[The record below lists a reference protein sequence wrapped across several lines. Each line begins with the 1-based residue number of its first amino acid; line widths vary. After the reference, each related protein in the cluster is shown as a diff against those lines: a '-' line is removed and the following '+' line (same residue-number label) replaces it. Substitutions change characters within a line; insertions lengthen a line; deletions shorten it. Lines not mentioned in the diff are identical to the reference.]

1 MDAIVAQ
8 TQRSRQRS
16 RQTAGVTA
24 HDPLNEN
31 WVVRVGGGSETLFVD
46 ELAYPQQVG
55 PGEPIDILVQVV
67 NAAINVGPFDDDQCN
82 VGTGQS
88 GYSYTVT
95 VGVGGVGSKTQQKCL
110 QASFEEDHEFDF
122 TAPQEPGTYTMD
134 VTVEGTG
141 TGFSGGGTREIEVVS
156 EDETDDDRD
165 RDDDRKKEGG
175 NDDSN
180 DSGNGNDPFS
190 WLPDGQLIG
199 TTEAIGIG
207 AGLALLLVVLIA
219 TR

>member
-1 MDAIVAQ
+1 MDAIVAH

-16 RQTAGVTA
+16 RQTRGVTA
-24 HDPLNEN
+24 HGPLNEN

-55 PGEPIDILVQVV
+55 PGEPIDIRVQVV
-67 NAAINVGPFDDDQCN
+67 NAAITVGPFDDDQCN
-82 VGTGQS
+82 VSTGQS
-88 GYSYTVT
+88 GYSYTAT
-95 VGVGGVGSKTQQKCL
+95 VDIESVGSKTQQKCL

-141 TGFSGGGTREIEVVS
+141 SGFSGGGAREIEVVP
-156 EDETDDDRD
+156 EDQQDDDRD
-165 RDDDRKKEGG
+165 RDDDRKQEGG
-175 NDDSN
+175 DNDDST
-180 DSGNGNDPFS
+180 DGGNTFWPPGE
-190 WLPDGQLIG
+190 LIG
-199 TTEAIGIG
+199 TTEAIGLG